1 MVAWALVVGLT
12 VLFWQ
17 TRTTLLSEV
26 AQLKEFSTASE
37 SETFQKISKMNDNIA
52 SKNGEIAELNK
63 SQRALHKSIKRC
75 EDERSSLTGERDSL
89 SAKLEQLA
97 TELVD
102 TRKQAEKY
110 RQECHEVVQA
120 KDTAHV
126 EKDARIQHLQEEIN
140 KISEQLKAAE
150 SNTIKDTSHTDK
162 RESFD
167 HDQGTES
174 TSVPARMETI
184 EEPRGNT
191 EGTIKAGSQA
201 NIKIIEEVDQL
212 GQSHQEDVPLKQ
224 EKKGRKK
231 NLGMLK
237 EHMGVGRDDA

>member
-1 MVAWALVVGLT
+1 MVAWVLVIGLT
-12 VLFWQ
+12 ILFWQ
-17 TRTTLLSEV
+17 MRTTLLLEV